1 MRVKCEIKEMHIDE
15 GKYKADAPLK
25 NALDDTE
32 TLRSSATCTRRRL
45 QRATERTQ
53 CTHFKLVCGTGLR
66 SVRRRPYET
75 QRDAGAT
82 SADDELGDF
91 KERTLEIV
99 RTGLNGQLGGEA
111 DNSP

>member
-1 MRVKCEIKEMHIDE
+1 MKCEIKDRHIDE
-15 GKYKADAPLK
+15 GKYEADAPLK

-32 TLRSSATCTRRRL
+32 TLRSSATCTRRRS
-45 QRATERTQ
+45 QRATARTQ
-53 CTHFKLVCGTGLR
+53 RAVHFKLVCGTELR

-82 SADDELGDF
+82 GADDELGDF

-111 DNSP
+111 DHSP